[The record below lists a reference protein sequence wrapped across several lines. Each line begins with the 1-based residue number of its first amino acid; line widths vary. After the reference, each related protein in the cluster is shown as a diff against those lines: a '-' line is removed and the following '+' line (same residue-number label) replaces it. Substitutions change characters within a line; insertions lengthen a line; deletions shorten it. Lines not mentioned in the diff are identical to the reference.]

1 MGAALSAFGLKR
13 IADMDRAELVATINS
28 LYRTLL
34 IINGRTLGEDR
45 TALPHSEVDQ
55 YQAVLEKWF
64 MGDANSVE
72 PIHPAP
78 QPKS

>member
-1 MGAALSAFGLKR
+1 MGPALSAFGLKR

-55 YQAVLEKWF
+55 YQAVLERWF
-64 MGDANSVE
+64 TGDADPAQSE
-72 PIHPAP
+72 HPAS
-78 QPKS
+78 QPES